1 MNPEF
6 ARRMMSKRFAFT
18 KCLAWLSEN
27 VWLWGDDKEEY
38 YTDYS
43 LDESSSE
50 SESDEDTLT
59 FVSEEES

>member
-1 MNPEF
+1 
-6 ARRMMSKRFAFT
+6 MSKRFAFT

-27 VWLWGDDKEEY
+27 VWLWGDDEEKEEY